1 MLYFFKTDTVATQ
14 MNIQTYKHA
23 WGKTNLFLCLQGWCF
38 MTLSPRSW
46 HLMMH
51 RLIAVTEEQSW
62 LRQHNCTW
70 RGVKVWT
77 TVVLGGFLMEVSA
90 IPSRSRE
97 IGVGDL
103 GRVSELCTGLGTK
116 LASLIQTAIMMRI
129 VSMVSMLCVLG
140 VIGEM
145 HFLNIY
151 FNPLFA
157 VYR

>member
-1 MLYFFKTDTVATQ
+1 
-14 MNIQTYKHA
+14 
-23 WGKTNLFLCLQGWCF
+23 
-38 MTLSPRSW
+38 MTLSPGSC

-51 RLIAVTEEQSW
+51 RLIAEPEKQSW

-70 RGVKVWT
+70 RGAKVWT

-90 IPSRSRE
+90 IPSRSLE
-97 IGVGDL
+97 IGVEDL
-103 GRVSELCTGLGTK
+103 GRVSELCTALGTK

-129 VSMVSMLCVLG
+129 VSRVSMLCVLG
-140 VIGEM
+140 VIGAM
-145 HFLNIY
+145 HFLNVY